1 MSSPHP
7 RRAIRRRRSTRS
19 ARAALPIAA
28 AALLLGAT
36 SVLTPTTAAGAPGAT
51 PAAGAA
57 GSVFANRD
65 LPKHRLTSTAGSG
78 AAFTYWSTGT
88 DREPR
93 LSTGSVEVP
102 AGKAPGGGWP
112 ILVWAHGSRGIAD
125 RCAPSAQ
132 PTRADSD
139 QIARWLDRGYAVVTP
154 DYAGLGTQGTPEYF
168 DTDTTSRNIVDAV
181 RASRDVAENLSRR
194 WVVVGEGQG
203 AAAAIELA
211 RTATRMQGPKLD
223 YRGSAVSSIPVE
235 FDTLIGGL
243 GPETGTMPS
252 GVESAVLFTL
262 SAIRNARES
271 VDLDAFLTDSGRHW
285 LDRAAAVCADDL
297 TAEFSGTTLGSLFR
311 QPLSGNGQLL
321 DVVSRTHMIPI
332 KGFTRPVMMTQ
343 SLFDQDVVVPLSL
356 RYLNDA
362 QHADRRVTART
373 YLAVNQQQSE
383 ALSDN
388 DMRWFVARV
397 AGR

>member
-1 MSSPHP
+1 MSSHQS
-7 RRAIRRRRSTRS
+7 RRVPARRL
-19 ARAALPIAA
+19 ALRAAVPAA
-28 AALLLGAT
+28 AAVLLMTGTAT
-36 SVLTPTTAAGAPGAT
+36 TVATAAPVAPGST
-51 PAAGAA
+51 PAAGPA
-57 GSVFANRD
+57 GSVFANRA
-65 LPKHRLTSTAGSG
+65 LPQNRLTSKAGSG

-93 LSTGSVEVP
+93 LSTAAVQVP
-102 AGKAPGGGWP
+102 SGQAPTSGWP

-125 RCAPSAQ
+125 RCAPSTQ
-132 PTRADSD
+132 PTKGDRDE
-139 QIARWLDRGYAVVTP
+139 ITRWLDRGYAVVTP

-168 DTDTTSRNIVDAV
+168 DTDTTTRNIVDAV
-181 RASRDVAENLSRR
+181 RASRDVAENLGRR

-203 AAAAIELA
+203 ATAAIELA
-211 RTATRMQGPKLD
+211 RTGTRVQGPKLD

-243 GPETGTMPS
+243 GPDTGAMPD
-252 GVESAVLFTL
+252 GVESDVMFTL
-262 SAIRNARES
+262 SAIRNARTT
-271 VDLDAFLTDSGRHW
+271 VDLDPFLTDAGIKW
-285 LDRAAAVCADDL
+285 LERATQVCADDL
-297 TAEFSGTTLGSLFR
+297 TREFGGSTLGSLFR

-321 DVVSRTHMIPI
+321 DVVSRTHTIPI

-343 SLFDQDVVVPLSL
+343 SLFDQNVVVPLSL

-362 QHADRRVTART
+362 QNADRQVTART
-373 YLAVNQQQSE
+373 YLAINQQQSE

-388 DMRWFVARV
+388 DMRWFVSRL